1 MVLLV
6 ESTKSIKP
14 TQLFME
20 SPENRMPLEEKFFN
34 ISNLHY
40 LLVVSDKRN
49 SLHTLNALVQ
59 LNL

>member
-1 MVLLV
+1 MVFLV

-14 TQLFME
+14 IQLFME